1 MKISIKIIISAFI
14 ISAVAV
20 CKLPPIKYVT
30 VTPPS
35 IDIPAKN
42 QPVKVTVNDSRKK
55 SEASPTIFEEQF
67 PDKTVQNIIK
77 ERLEK
82 NNIKLSDMDNA
93 GEFIITINTFKAVDT
108 GGFWNAHVSLTFTN
122 DIRTQNVETKIKLYN
137 GLGARDAVKALS
149 QALSAAL
156 DDIKW
161 NEFFPE

>member
-77 ERLEK
+77 ERLE
-82 NNIKLSDMDNA
+82 DDNRKIELQLIQGPIYLKDFCSIIEKEPDSLIVFQA
-93 GEFIITINTFKAVDT
+93 ITKIENDAEIITASLCLQNT
-108 GGFWNAHVSLTFTN
+108 NALIFPQ
-122 DIRTQNVETKIKLYN
+122 RIK
-137 GLGARDAVKALS
+137 R
-149 QALSAAL
+149 
-156 DDIKW
+156 
-161 NEFFPE
+161 